1 VLTGDGSRATLVIWV
16 VAALVGGLAVLR
28 LAGCG
33 DDPGG
38 GAPVRIARS
47 TEAASGFGGAAG
59 GAAIY
64 VHVAGAVRRPGL
76 LHLKEGARVA
86 EAVDRAGGPLRRADL
101 AGVNLAAK
109 LEDGQQLIV
118 PVRGAG
124 PAAVGGVAGGTV
136 AGGAPTAGAL
146 APGALAPGATT
157 PPGSPGAPKLSL
169 GAVTVEQLEQLDGI
183 GPTLAQRIV
192 EYRTEHGGFRSLG
205 ELREVEGIG
214 EKRFEALREA
224 LQP

>member
-1 VLTGDGSRATLVIWV
+1 VLSSDGSRGTLLIWLI
-16 VAALVGGLAVLR
+16 AALLGGIALTR
-28 LAGCG
+28 IAGCG
-33 DDPGG
+33 DDDGRGSAVRVARGSEPGAGSSSAADRG
-38 GAPVRIARS
+38 GP
-47 TEAASGFGGAAG
+47 G

-76 LHLKEGARVA
+76 LRLREGARVA
-86 EAVDRAGGPLRRADL
+86 AAVERAGGTLRQADL

-109 LEDGQQLIV
+109 LEDGQQVIV
-118 PVRGAG
+118 PRRGA
-124 PAAVGGVAGGTV
+124 AATAAPDAAAG
-136 AGGAPTAGAL
+136 TA
-146 APGALAPGATT
+146 
-157 PPGSPGAPKLSL
+157 PPGSAGVPKLSL
-169 GAVTVEQLEQLDGI
+169 GAVSVEQLDELDGI

-214 EKRFEALREA
+214 EKRFESLSEA